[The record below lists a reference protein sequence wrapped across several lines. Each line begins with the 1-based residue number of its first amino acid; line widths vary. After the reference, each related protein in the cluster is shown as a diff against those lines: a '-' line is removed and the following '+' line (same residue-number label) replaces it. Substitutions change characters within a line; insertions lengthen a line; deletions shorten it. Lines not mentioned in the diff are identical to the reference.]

1 MSAYPGTTSDKL
13 ELVDSI
19 HADLHSGTY
28 YTSWLSMAERER
40 LLFILNVGDIT
51 ATGTVDMEIQQAKD
65 DAGTGA
71 VAIAAKSITQL
82 TQAGG
87 DGNDDVC
94 INLGGAELDAA
105 NNFCYVRARLDCLTA
120 SANACL
126 IVLADALR
134 YLPPS
139 KANWTEEVD

>member
-1 MSAYPGTTSDKL
+1 MGSYPGTISGKT
-13 ELVDSI
+13 ELVTAI
-19 HADLHSGTY
+19 HSDLHTGTY
-28 YTSWLSMAERER
+28 YTNWLSMAERAR
-40 LLFILNVGDIT
+40 LVFILDVGDIT
-51 ATGTVDMEIQQAKD
+51 ATGTVDLEIQQAQD

-126 IVLADALR
+126 LVLADALR